1 MASTHDIDVADED
14 VAHMRAAALAE
25 DKEPRAE
32 MTGERTKLAL
42 TGLWLTLAVVVLLIM
57 GVYLAI
63 SMRAHTS
70 ALTPGQPQAPAA
82 AAVVNGKP

>member
-1 MASTHDIDVADED
+1 MEVADRDVAPT
-14 VAHMRAAALAE
+14 RAAALSE

-42 TGLWLTLAVVVLLIM
+42 TGLWLTMAVVVLVIV

-82 AAVVNGKP
+82 AAVLNGKP